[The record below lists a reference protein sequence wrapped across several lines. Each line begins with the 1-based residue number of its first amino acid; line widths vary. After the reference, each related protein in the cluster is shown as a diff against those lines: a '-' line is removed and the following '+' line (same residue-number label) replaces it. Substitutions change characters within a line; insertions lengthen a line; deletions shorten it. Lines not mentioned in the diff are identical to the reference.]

1 MKRTLALFFVLAV
14 ALSVFAGCGGMDTDT
29 VVMVNGEKVSVGEF
43 ECYLYFVKNTI
54 ISSGGED
61 TEEYWSTFEIEG
73 KKAGDV
79 VKETALKNAI
89 EYTLLAQKAV
99 EMGADNSEN
108 TRVQQRK
115 NYIEQIFGGD
125 EASYLARIEEFGFSD
140 EDFTEIIMNDY
151 LSGEYYNRD
160 VLPEVTDNQ
169 VKEYY
174 NKNYFRA
181 QHILIAI
188 SNYVSDTSDGQ
199 KEAFARAEE
208 VKAKLDAGESFE
220 SLFKTYN
227 EDLGMMESEMGYV
240 FAKNTIMPKSFEEA
254 VEQLEIGGVSDIVE
268 TDYGYHIIKRLDSE
282 AVYEE
287 YITKQSE
294 LFADGTS
301 TGRDEVATLVDADRR
316 MNTVEKFK
324 QEADIKINNSVLDS
338 VKLVKPVEQNPE
350 E

>member
-1 MKRTLALFFVLAV
+1 MKRKIALVCVFVLV
-14 ALSVFAGCGGMDTDT
+14 LSMFAGCSGTDKNT
-29 VVMVNGEKVSVGEF
+29 VATVNGEKISIGEY

-61 TEEYWSTFEIEG
+61 TEEYWNTFEIEG

-99 EMGADNSEN
+99 EMGVDNSEN
-108 TRVQQRK
+108 TKAQQRK

-125 EASYLARIEEFGFSD
+125 EESYLARIEEFGFTD
-140 EDFTEIIMNDY
+140 ADFTEIIMNDY
-151 LSGEYYNRD
+151 LTGEYYNRD
-160 VLPEVTDNQ
+160 VLPPVTDNQ

-199 KEAFARAEE
+199 AEALAKAEE

-220 SLFKTYN
+220 SLFETYN
-227 EDLGMMESEMGYV
+227 EDLGMMDSKMGYV

-254 VEQLEIGGVSDIVE
+254 VEELEIGGISDIVE
-268 TDYGYHIIKRLDSE
+268 TDYGFHIIKRLDSA
-282 AVYEE
+282 AVYDE
-287 YITKQSE
+287 YLSSPSE
-294 LFADGTS
+294 LFADEKS
-301 TGRDEVATLVDADRR
+301 TGRDEVATLVDSDRR
-316 MNTVEKFK
+316 MNTLETLK
-324 QEADIKINNSVLDS
+324 QEADIKINNSVLES
-338 VKLVKPVEQNPE
+338 VKVVKPIE
-350 E
+350 EKTEE